1 MNCQGHEE
9 DDDSERGEGVSNL
22 NVEGCE
28 GVMHLEVE
36 GSEGVMH
43 LEVDGSERNL
53 TLDVVAEYPD
63 QNYITTEQVR
73 NNAVFVVVEFCIN
86 FFFFFLFLKLTLENK
101 IIKIKLT
108 EVFFLYILLLN
119 AREAINKDK
128 N

>member
-36 GSEGVMH
+36 GSE
-43 LEVDGSERNL
+43 RNL

-63 QNYITTEQVR
+63 QNYNTTEQVR

-86 FFFFFLFLKLTLENK
+86 FFSSF
-101 IIKIKLT
+101 
-108 EVFFLYILLLN
+108 YSLN
-119 AREAINKDK
+119 
-128 N
+128 